1 MYKKVAGNYSIRVAD
16 FGLACIKPKAQKSL
30 RDTAKGTPLTRA
42 PEVRCNFKINECLT
56 INLDHGRQAFQSEG

>member
-1 MYKKVAGNYSIRVAD
+1 MYKKVGNNYSIRVAD

-42 PEVRCNFKINECLT
+42 PEVTFSSRFLLSQC
-56 INLDHGRQAFQSEG
+56 